1 LSIEVHSV
9 VTGPFQENSYLII
22 DPHSRNGVCVDPGDE
37 SQLISNMIKDNDCT
51 PVAII
56 NTHAHLDHIGAVEE
70 LKNEYS
76 IPFYLNENEKMVLD
90 SYEVTCQ
97 MFQMP
102 VKSTPTVDRW
112 ISNESDLEFDG
123 LTFKVMFTPGHTPG
137 GTTFII
143 ENHVFVGDTLF
154 RGSVGRTDLPGG
166 NWGVLEESLMR
177 MIEEIPSNHI
187 VHSGHGPET
196 SLEKERQENP
206 FLIPLEKQLNS
217 EL

>member
-1 LSIEVHSV
+1 MSIEVHSV

-97 MFQMP
+97 M
-102 VKSTPTVDRW
+102 
-112 ISNESDLEFDG
+112 
-123 LTFKVMFTPGHTPG
+123 
-137 GTTFII
+137 
-143 ENHVFVGDTLF
+143 
-154 RGSVGRTDLPGG
+154 
-166 NWGVLEESLMR
+166 
-177 MIEEIPSNHI
+177 
-187 VHSGHGPET
+187 
-196 SLEKERQENP
+196 
-206 FLIPLEKQLNS
+206 
-217 EL
+217 